1 MRVLAVLLGVLG
13 FLGVAPGGSPAR
25 HWDSTSCHLT
35 RHIPGRSLGSLSFLG
50 KDAQGLA
57 LFLAH
62 WDAHGRLQ
70 VCSWQ
75 DEPELVDVFSALCVH
90 ETTQRFFI
98 HTPGPEL
105 QKALAALQSRTCQ
118 GPTGA
123 RVVRAVEQ
131 SGAPGRRHLRT
142 KRGWTMPGTLW
153 CGVGDSAGNS
163 SELGIFQGPD
173 LCCRE
178 HDHCPQNISP
188 LQYNYGIR
196 NFRFHSISHCDCD
209 ARFQQCLRNQH
220 DSISDIVGVAFFNVL
235 GIPCFVLK
243 EQEACVEWYWW
254 GGCKTYG
261 SMPLAH
267 LQPRTY
273 YNTSWNSLAT
283 SLPPSPQSPAPTKP
297 QWKQHPQKRRSQQK
311 VSRHTSTANATVFQA
326 PVASSRPDVT
336 LTAQL
341 VVLQTALHGPR
352 GSKKPQGTRCACCS
366 FHLLDQCTHQI
377 RPQETKFQL
386 LNSGREP
393 LFHCNCTRR
402 LAHFWKL
409 HRPPVGANM
418 LWELLGTTCFKL
430 APPPDCAEDK
440 GVLSTALQDSGL
452 YLSTDIYVSPCCSRE
467 LRAVKVSARHL
478 LQLQQRQLQL
488 QQDKGTDK
496 AWARPLQ
503 PPATPLSFY
512 NQCLNLTQ
520 AARRPEGQKKF

>member
-13 FLGVAPGGSPAR
+13 FLGVTPGGSLAR

-50 KDAQGLA
+50 KDAQSLA

-62 WDAHGRLQ
+62 WDAHGKLQ

-75 DEPELVDVFSALCVH
+75 DEPELIEVFSALCAH
-90 ETTQRFFI
+90 EPTQRFFI

-105 QKALAALQSRTCQ
+105 QRTLATLRSQTCQ
-118 GPTGA
+118 GAPRA
-123 RVVRAVEQ
+123 RVTRAVEQ

-142 KRGWTMPGTLW
+142 KRGWTVPGTLW

-188 LQYNYGIR
+188 LQYNYGVR
-196 NFRFHSISHCDCD
+196 NFRFHTISHCDCD

-235 GIPCFVLK
+235 EIPCFVLK

-254 GGCKTYG
+254 GG
-261 SMPLAH
+261 
-267 LQPRTY
+267 
-273 YNTSWNSLAT
+273 
-283 SLPPSPQSPAPTKP
+283 PQSPPPTKP
-297 QWKQHPQKRRSQQK
+297 QWKQHPQKRRPQQK
-311 VSRHTSTANATVFQA
+311 VSRHPSTANGTVFQA

-336 LTAQL
+336 LSAQL
-341 VVLQTALHGPR
+341 VVLQTALHDLRGGP
-352 GSKKPQGTRCACCS
+352 KPQGTRCACCS
-366 FHLLDQCTHQI
+366 FHLLDQCKHQI

-402 LAHFWKL
+402 LAHFLKL
-409 HRPPVGANM
+409 HRSPAGANM

-430 APPPDCAEDK
+430 APPLDCAEDK
-440 GVLSTALQDSGL
+440 G
-452 YLSTDIYVSPCCSRE
+452 CSRE
-467 LRAVKVSARHL
+467 PRAIKVSARHL
-478 LQLQQRQLQL
+478 LQFQQKLQL
-488 QQDKGTDK
+488 QDKGTDK
-496 AWARPLQ
+496 GQARPLR
-503 PPATPLSFY
+503 PPVTPMSLY
-512 NQCLNLTQ
+512 NQCLKLTQ
-520 AARRPEGQKKF
+520 AV